1 MSEITLTAEI
11 RKNVGKRVRAIRKT
25 GKVPGIYY
33 GHGQQ
38 NIPVSLPA
46 LTLTPLYS
54 TSEMHVI
61 NLKLDDGSSHLCV
74 LRDVQLD
81 PVSEKPVHFDLF
93 GLNENESLAIQIP
106 VKLTG
111 GIPKGV
117 LEGGILQHI
126 LHKLKIS
133 CLPKHIPDHIEINVE
148 NLAINHSVHVKDL
161 TIPNVTIMENITS
174 TIVAVV
180 PPVVVKEPEPTA
192 VAAVPTAEAPAEP
205 EVISKGK
212 KPEEG
217 AEVVDDKKKVDE
229 KKKPEEKK
237 KPDEKKK

>member
-25 GKVPGIYY
+25 GIVPGIYY

-46 LTLTPLYS
+46 PMLKPLYS
-54 TSEMHVI
+54 TSEAHVI

-81 PVSEKPVHFDLF
+81 PVTEKAVHFDLF
-93 GLNENESLAIQIP
+93 GLNENETLTIEIP

-117 LEGGILQHI
+117 REGGILQHI
-126 LHKLKIS
+126 LHKLKVS

-148 NLAINHSVHVKDL
+148 ELTINHSVHVRDL
-161 TIPNVTIMENITS
+161 TVPNVTIMENSTS

-180 PPVVVKEPEPTA
+180 PPVVVKEPEPIA
-192 VAAVPTAEAPAEP
+192 AAAVTTAEAPAEP

-212 KPEEG
+212 KVEEG
-217 AEVVDDKKKVDE
+217 AEAVD
-229 KKKPEEKK
+229 EKK

>member
-11 RKNVGKRVRAIRKT
+11 RKSVGKRVTATRKA

-38 NIPVSLPA
+38 NIPVSMPA

-54 TSEMHVI
+54 TSEAHVI
-61 NLKLDDGSSHLCV
+61 NLKLDDGSAHLCV

-81 PVSEKPVHFDLF
+81 PITEKPVHFDLF
-93 GLNENESLAIQIP
+93 GLNENESLTIEIP

-117 LEGGILQHI
+117 LEGGILQQI
-126 LHKLKIS
+126 LHKLEVS
-133 CLPKHIPDHIEINVE
+133 CLPKYIPDHIEINVE

-161 TIPNVTIMENITS
+161 TLPNVTIMENATS

-180 PPVVVKEPEPTA
+180 PPVVVKEPEPATA
-192 VAAVPTAEAPAEP
+192 VVPTAEALAEP

-212 KPEEG
+212 KDEEG
-217 AEVVDDKKKVDE
+217 AEVTDE

-237 KPDEKKK
+237 KVDEKKK

>member
-1 MSEITLTAEI
+1 MSEITLAAEI
-11 RKNVGKRVRAIRKT
+11 RKNVGKRIGAIRKA
-25 GKVPGIYY
+25 GNVPGIYY

-38 NIPVSLPA
+38 NIPVAMPAPSLK
-46 LTLTPLYS
+46 PLYT
-54 TSEMHVI
+54 TSETHVI

-81 PVSEKPVHFDLF
+81 PVTEKPVHFDLY
-93 GLNENESLAIQIP
+93 GLNENETLTIQIP

-117 LEGGILQHI
+117 REGGILQHV
-126 LHKLKIS
+126 LHKLKVS
-133 CLPKHIPDHIEINVE
+133 CLPKYIPDHIEINVE
-148 NLAINHSVHVKDL
+148 ELTINHSVHVKDIA
-161 TIPNVTIMENITS
+161 IPNVTIMENASS

-212 KPEEG
+212 KVEEG
-217 AEVVDDKKKVDE
+217 AEETDEKKKAEE

-237 KPDEKKK
+237 K

>member
-11 RKNVGKRVRAIRKT
+11 RKNVGKRVTATRKA

-38 NIPVSLPA
+38 NIPVSMPVLM
-46 LTLTPLYS
+46 LTPLYS
-54 TSEMHVI
+54 SSETHVI

-81 PVSEKPVHFDLF
+81 PITEKPVHFDLF
-93 GLNENESLAIQIP
+93 GLNENESLTIEIP

-117 LEGGILQHI
+117 LEGGILQHV
-126 LHKLKIS
+126 LHKLEVS
-133 CLPKHIPDHIEINVE
+133 CLPKYIPDHIEINVE

-161 TIPNVTIMENITS
+161 ALPNVIIMENATS

-180 PPVVVKEPEPTA
+180 PPVVVKEPEPT
-192 VAAVPTAEAPAEP
+192 VAAVPTAEALAEP

-212 KPEEG
+212 KDEEG
-217 AEVVDDKKKVDE
+217 GEETDD

-237 KPDEKKK
+237 KADEKKK

>member
-11 RKNVGKRVRAIRKT
+11 RKNVGKRVGALRKT

-38 NIPVSLPA
+38 NIPVSLPGP
-46 LTLTPLYS
+46 LLTPLYT
-54 TSEMHVI
+54 TSETHVI

-74 LRDVQLD
+74 LRDVQID
-81 PVSEKPVHFDLF
+81 PVTEKPVHFDLF
-93 GLNENESLAIQIP
+93 GLSENEELTIQIP

-117 LEGGILQHI
+117 REGGILQHI
-126 LHKLKIS
+126 LHKLKVS
-133 CLPKHIPDHIEINVE
+133 CLPKYIPDHIEINVE
-148 NLAINHSVHVKDL
+148 ELSINHSVHVRDL
-161 TIPNVTIMENITS
+161 TIPNVTIMENTTS
-174 TIVAVV
+174 TIVAVI

-192 VAAVPTAEAPAEP
+192 VEAVATAEAPAEP
-205 EVISKGK
+205 EVIAKGK
-212 KPEEG
+212 KIEEG
-217 AEVVDDKKKVDE
+217 AEVTDDKKKPDE

-237 KPDEKKK
+237 K

>member
-1 MSEITLTAEI
+1 MSEITLNAEI
-11 RKNVGKRVRAIRKT
+11 RKNVGKHTRALRKT
-25 GKVPGIYY
+25 GNVPGIYY

-46 LTLTPLYS
+46 PMLTPLYS
-54 TSEMHVI
+54 TSETHII
-61 NLKLDDGSSHLCV
+61 NLKLDDGSSRLCV

-93 GLNENESLAIQIP
+93 GLNENETLTIEIP
-106 VKLTG
+106 VNLTG

-117 LEGGILQHI
+117 REGGILQHI

-133 CLPKHIPDHIEINVE
+133 CLPKYIPDHIEINVE
-148 NLAINHSVHVKDL
+148 DLAINHSVHVRDL
-161 TIPNVTIMENITS
+161 TLPNVTIMENTTS

-180 PPVVVKEPEPTA
+180 PPVVVKEPEPA
-192 VAAVPTAEAPAEP
+192 VVAAVPTAETPAEP

-212 KPEEG
+212 KIEEG
-217 AEVVDDKKKVDE
+217 AEETDE
-229 KKKPEEKK
+229 KKKVEEKK

>member
-11 RKNVGKRVRAIRKT
+11 RKNVGKRVTATRKA

-38 NIPVSLPA
+38 NIPVSMPVLM
-46 LTLTPLYS
+46 LTPLYS
-54 TSEMHVI
+54 SSETHVI
-61 NLKLDDGSSHLCV
+61 KLKLDDGSSHLCV

-81 PVSEKPVHFDLF
+81 PITEKPVHFDLF
-93 GLNENESLAIQIP
+93 GLNENESLTIEIP

-117 LEGGILQHI
+117 LEGGILQHV
-126 LHKLKIS
+126 LHKLEVS
-133 CLPKHIPDHIEINVE
+133 CLPKYIPDHIEINVE

-161 TIPNVTIMENITS
+161 ALPNVIIMENATS

-180 PPVVVKEPEPTA
+180 PPVVVKEPEPT
-192 VAAVPTAEAPAEP
+192 VAAVPTAEALAEP

-212 KPEEG
+212 KDEEGVEETDDKKKPEE
-217 AEVVDDKKKVDE
+217 KKKVDE
-229 KKKPEEKK
+229 KKK
-237 KPDEKKK
+237 

>member
-11 RKNVGKRVRAIRKT
+11 RKNIGKRVRAIRKT

-46 LTLTPLYS
+46 PTLAPLYS

-74 LRDVQLD
+74 LRDVQID
-81 PVSEKPVHFDLF
+81 PVTEKPVHFDLF
-93 GLNENESLAIQIP
+93 GLNENETLTIQIP

-117 LEGGILQHI
+117 REGGILQHV
-126 LHKLKIS
+126 LHKLEVS

-148 NLAINHSVHVKDL
+148 DLAINHSVHVKDL
-161 TIPNVTIMENITS
+161 TIPNVTIMENATS

-180 PPVVVKEPEPTA
+180 PPVVVKEPEPITA
-192 VAAVPTAEAPAEP
+192 VVPTAEALAEP

-217 AEVVDDKKKVDE
+217 AEEVDE

-237 KPDEKKK
+237 KTEEKKKPEEKKK

>member
-1 MSEITLTAEI
+1 MSEIILTAEI

-25 GKVPGIYY
+25 GNVPGIYY

-46 LTLTPLYS
+46 PTLLPLYS
-54 TSEMHVI
+54 TSETHVI

-81 PVSEKPVHFDLF
+81 PVTEKPVHFDLF
-93 GLNENESLAIQIP
+93 GLNENETLTIEIP

-117 LEGGILQHI
+117 REGGILQHI
-126 LHKLKIS
+126 LHKLKVS
-133 CLPKHIPDHIEINVE
+133 CLPKHIPEHIEINVE
-148 NLAINHSVHVKDL
+148 ELSINHSVHVKDL
-161 TIPNVTIMENITS
+161 TVANVTIMENATS

-180 PPVVVKEPEPTA
+180 PPVVVKEPEPA
-192 VAAVPTAEAPAEP
+192 VVAAVPTAEAPAEP

-212 KPEEG
+212 KVEEG
-217 AEVVDDKKKVDE
+217 AEVVDE

-237 KPDEKKK
+237 K

>member
-1 MSEITLTAEI
+1 MSEITLMAEI
-11 RKNVGKRVRAIRKT
+11 RKYVGKHVHAIRKT
-25 GKVPGIYY
+25 GNVPGIYY

-46 LTLTPLYS
+46 PALAPLYT
-54 TSEMHVI
+54 TSETHVI

-81 PVSEKPVHFDLF
+81 PVTEKPVHFDLF
-93 GLNENESLAIQIP
+93 GLNENEKLNIEIP

-117 LEGGILQHI
+117 REGGILQHV
-126 LHKLKIS
+126 LHKLKVS

-148 NLAINHSVHVKDL
+148 ELSINHSVHVKDL
-161 TIPNVTIMENITS
+161 SIPNVTIMENATS

-180 PPVVVKEPEPTA
+180 PPVVVKEPEPA
-192 VAAVPTAEAPAEP
+192 AAAAVPTAEAPAEP

-212 KPEEG
+212 KVEEG
-217 AEVVDDKKKVDE
+217 VEETDE
-229 KKKPEEKK
+229 KKKLEEKK
-237 KPDEKKK
+237 KTEEKKK